1 MTRSPFA
8 STLTRLLLA
17 VLVFLAPATVAAG
30 CGGGDG
36 EGGETSRATRSAAV
50 SLGQAMDTA
59 ARAIDEVRG
68 TRSSLE
74 RLSSRL
80 QPPLAQTGDVVALL
94 TPKAADADT
103 EAQLL
108 AGARRQRT
116 FLQYTRDAAG
126 ARSRSAANSALR
138 RARPT
143 GRQASA
149 TYARLARDNP
159 DLAGLL
165 PDATTFN
172 TGRLADAIR
181 AAFGGGSTSGG
192 GSTGGG
198 GMSGGTSG
206 GTSGGASGG
215 TTSGSADCGGGVS
228 VNANTSCPFG
238 LNVADAYR
246 ASGGE
251 TVIEV
256 FSPVT
261 DRTYTMTCT
270 GSSPVVCRG
279 GNNAVVYIR

>member
-1 MTRSPFA
+1 MTRTSPV
-8 STLTRLLLA
+8 LTFLRLPLAALL
-17 VLVFLAPATVAAG
+17 VLALAAVAAG
-30 CGGGDG
+30 CGGGDDD
-36 EGGETSRATRSAAV
+36 EGETSQATRSAAV
-50 SLGQAMDTA
+50 SLQQAMDTA

-68 TRSSLE
+68 TRASLE

-94 TPKAADADT
+94 TPKAAEGDT
-103 EAQLL
+103 EARLL
-108 AGARRQRT
+108 AGARQQRT
-116 FLQYTRDAAG
+116 FLQYARDAAG
-126 ARSRSAANSALR
+126 ASSQSAASSALR
-138 RARPT
+138 RARSS

-149 TYARLARDNP
+149 TYARLARENP

-172 TGRLADAIR
+172 TGRLSDAIR
-181 AAFGGGSTSGG
+181 EADGGGGTSGGGSTSGG
-192 GSTGGG
+192 GT
-198 GMSGGTSG
+198 TSG
-206 GTSGGASGG
+206 GGSTSGGG
-215 TTSGSADCGGGVS
+215 TTSGTTNCGGGVT
-228 VNANTSCPFG
+228 VNAATSCPFG
-238 LNVADAYR
+238 LNVAETYR

-270 GSSPVVCRG
+270 GAAPVVCRG

>member
-1 MTRSPFA
+1 MGRGTVSAPMISA
-8 STLTRLLLA
+8 SRFSLLVRLLLVVPAA
-17 VLVFLAPATVAAG
+17 VAIG
-30 CGGGDG
+30 CGGGDD
-36 EGGETSRATRSAAV
+36 EEQETSKATRSAAV
-50 SLGQAMDTA
+50 SLQQAMDTG

-94 TPKAADADT
+94 APEAAEGDT
-103 EAQLL
+103 EARLL
-108 AGARRQRT
+108 TGARQQRT
-116 FLQYTRDAAG
+116 FLQYAQDAAG
-126 ARSRSAANSALR
+126 ASSRAAATSALR
-138 RARPT
+138 RARSS

-149 TYARLARDNP
+149 TYARLARETP

-172 TGRLADAIR
+172 TGRLGDAIR
-181 AAFGGGSTSGG
+181 TAYGSSGGGESSDGGESSGGSTSGG
-192 GSTGGG
+192 
-198 GMSGGTSG
+198 
-206 GTSGGASGG
+206 
-215 TTSGSADCGGGVS
+215 TTSGPTDCGGGVS
-228 VNANTSCPFG
+228 VNASTSCPFG
-238 LNVADAYR
+238 LNVAETYR

-270 GSSPVVCRG
+270 GAGPVVCRG
-279 GNNAVVYIR
+279 GNNAVVTIR